1 MKRAMTYSMAAL
13 AMMAVAACSSEPNV
27 AAKSEPAKMV
37 ELAGVNLDQPLS
49 VLGNEPFWSIR
60 IADGVA
66 SYSDP
71 EMLEGPSAPLGQPQF
86 MGNTAVWKANL
97 SDQTPLI
104 ITLTGTDCSDG
115 MSDRT
120 YPLAAKVEMGQRV
133 LSGCAASTE
142 AISRAGEAGRVE

>member
-1 MKRAMTYSMAAL
+1 MKRSMTYPMAAL
-13 AMMAVAACSSEPNV
+13 AMMAVAACSPAPN
-27 AAKSEPAKMV
+27 AAGKTEAAQAV
-37 ELAGVNLDQPLS
+37 DLVGVNLDQPLS

-60 IADGVA
+60 IANGVA
-66 SYSDP
+66 TYSDP
-71 EMLEGPSAPLGQPQF
+71 EMMQGPTAQLGQPQI
-86 MGNTAVWKANL
+86 MGNTAVWKGNL
-97 SDQTPLI
+97 SDQLPLI

-142 AISRAGEAGRVE
+142 AISRSGEAGRVE